1 MYEKISSSSLIV
13 IDKIEDLSQ
22 MQALV
27 STGNKFEKLSISL
40 QSGIGQKQQLN
51 QDTLEQLINIKYMR
65 LCELKISM
73 EMCSIGDKHVVM
85 IAEALEKNKEMKMLS
100 LSFWK

>member
-1 MYEKISSSSLIV
+1 
-13 IDKIEDLSQ
+13 
-22 MQALV
+22 
-27 STGNKFEKLSISL
+27 
-40 QSGIGQKQQLN
+40 
-51 QDTLEQLINIKYMR
+51 
-65 LCELKISM
+65 M